1 MGLFHN
7 YMMAAA
13 ASTTGG
19 GVTPSTINNSCRFD
33 SASSAYMSRTYGTG
47 GDQDK
52 WTLSFW
58 LKQCKFGA
66 SQYIFGSGANSG
78 STFDVLINS
87 SNQLQVLNYVGS
99 YQTNLI
105 TSGTF
110 TDQAQWQHIVIVYDS
125 AQSTAA
131 DRVTIY
137 LDGSEITSFG
147 TATYPSQN
155 TDSVVGSNTEIGF
168 GRHISNGSDPADI
181 YLSDINY
188 VNGEAKTATSFGMD
202 DSGTWKPIAYSGTY
216 GTGGFYLD
224 FASSGDLGND
234 VSGNNNDMSTSGL
247 ASNDQVT
254 DTPTSNKA
262 ILNPKTDTAIGH
274 LSAATISEGGLKIT
288 VTASSLS
295 TRAPATL
302 KVSSGKWY
310 WEGKYTGTTGG
321 QNYGHFGIWDSGT
334 DLATSTIGGGA
345 AADNEWFM
353 SDDATQSHD
362 GSDSS
367 TGLGNWTLNDII
379 QISIDLDAD
388 KLWFGRQNTFDG
400 DPANGTGES
409 FSSIGNNIVPVTYAY
424 GGGDGQGSWEL
435 NFGQHDF
442 TYTPPSGFEA
452 IASDNAQE
460 ETVSVAPTPT

>member
-1 MGLFHN
+1 
-7 YMMAAA
+7 
-13 ASTTGG
+13 
-19 GVTPSTINNSCRFD
+19 D

-234 VSGNNNDMSTSGL
+234 VSGNNN
-247 ASNDQVT
+247 
-254 DTPTSNKA
+254 
-262 ILNPKTDTAIGH
+262 
-274 LSAATISEGGLKIT
+274 
-288 VTASSLS
+288 
-295 TRAPATL
+295 
-302 KVSSGKWY
+302 
-310 WEGKYTGTTGG
+310 
-321 QNYGHFGIWDSGT
+321 
-334 DLATSTIGGGA
+334 
-345 AADNEWFM
+345 
-353 SDDATQSHD
+353 
-362 GSDSS
+362 
-367 TGLGNWTLNDII
+367 
-379 QISIDLDAD
+379 
-388 KLWFGRQNTFDG
+388 
-400 DPANGTGES
+400 
-409 FSSIGNNIVPVTYAY
+409 
-424 GGGDGQGSWEL
+424 
-435 NFGQHDF
+435 
-442 TYTPPSGFEA
+442 
-452 IASDNAQE
+452 
-460 ETVSVAPTPT
+460 